1 MSNLSKR
8 LEHFLNIE
16 AESRVVYH
24 RRAEEDKVDDSHAS
38 TTNQEAAERFTRAL
52 PLRKMDVDLIPS
64 MPSGKFVVYRKNDNN
79 DDAFLPKN
87 WFVKRDNV
95 GITILELRE
104 SVTDILPFLFANV
117 RARLLGVDITSDAN
131 LREVRFA
138 RCGEHLIDDGNGRF
152 KFNSSPRGYVRN
164 RRYSPWCHKPW

>member
-52 PLRKMDVDLIPS
+52 PLRK
-64 MPSGKFVVYRKNDNN
+64 
-79 DDAFLPKN
+79 
-87 WFVKRDNV
+87 
-95 GITILELRE
+95 
-104 SVTDILPFLFANV
+104 
-117 RARLLGVDITSDAN
+117 
-131 LREVRFA
+131 
-138 RCGEHLIDDGNGRF
+138 NGRGLDAVHAVG
-152 KFNSSPRGYVRN
+152 NS
-164 RRYSPWCHKPW
+164 